1 MPMLP
6 EAIWRRRLEA
16 EHAELLASGEK
27 FDCPASASGG
37 SGGNGE
43 DFATYTVSVRG
54 PGLYKNGGKLSR
66 RDSHSVQIA
75 LKREYPY
82 AGGIEVVWLTPIFHP
97 NIHPGDGKVCIQ
109 LLNEWSESQNLVS
122 LVKAL
127 RQLLAQPNP
136 FNALDKEAADFFA
149 DHSGDVNR
157 VLGIDLKSFEATPQP
172 LKPKIIR

>member
-16 EHAELLASGEK
+16 EHGEMLASNEK
-27 FDCPASASGG
+27 FDCS
-37 SGGNGE
+37 N
-43 DFATYTVSVRG
+43 DFTQYTVSVRG

-66 RDSHSVQIA
+66 RDSHSVQIT

-97 NIHPGDGKVCIQ
+97 NIPPGDGKVCIQ

-127 RQLLAQPNP
+127 RQLLVQPNP
-136 FNALDKEAADFFA
+136 YNALDKDAADFFA
-149 DHSGDVNR
+149 DRSEDVNR
-157 VLGIDLKSFEATPQP
+157 VLGINVSAFEATPQP
-172 LKPKIIR
+172 LKPKIIGSK